1 MNWRLGFLVTAA
13 ACAVLPLVVPQHS
26 LTILVEALILGLFAM
41 SLDLLVGYCR
51 LYSFGHAAAYGL
63 GAYSYALIL
72 TYVPLPLPAAILL
85 AVAVTILIAIPIAW
99 ICTRSTGVSF
109 AMLTLAFA
117 QLGYAMLFRFR
128 DITGGSDGLV
138 GIPRHPGPFGIDWF
152 QGKLGYYYLVLA
164 CLFGSY
170 LLCRAIVR
178 SPFGAVLAGIREN
191 EAKTIALGYNTRA
204 YKITTVVLA
213 YGFGGLAGAL
223 YAAFAGFASP
233 ELFFWLTSGRVLIM
247 VIVGGAGTLIGPI
260 LGGVSFVFLEHQ
272 LSQVTDLWPLI
283 FGTIF
288 MAFVMFAPQGIWGI
302 LTSRFRSRRAVRTP
316 TAPRRHPVPLLE
328 CRGLVR
334 RFGALVAVDGIDLA
348 VEPGEI
354 RAVIGPNGAGK
365 STVFNLI
372 TSVLRPSA
380 GQVIFAGEDITGMP
394 VHQVAQK
401 GIARTFQ
408 LCHIFPALTVR
419 ENVRIAAQARDGRR
433 WQFLGG
439 GRVLNRSASAA
450 AEAIARMRLTRMADA
465 TAAMLS
471 HGDQRLLEIAM
482 AIAQKPRLLMLDE
495 PTQGLSIEE
504 TGRAVQ
510 ILKDMLTE
518 GDLSVLLVEHDM
530 EVVFKLADNITVL
543 HRGRVIADG
552 SPTAVRAS
560 AEVRS
565 AYLGGAQ

>member
-1 MNWRLGFLVTAA
+1 M
-13 ACAVLPLVVPQHS
+13 
-26 LTILVEALILGLFAM
+26 
-41 SLDLLVGYCR
+41 
-51 LYSFGHAAAYGL
+51 
-63 GAYSYALIL
+63 
-72 TYVPLPLPAAILL
+72 
-85 AVAVTILIAIPIAW
+85 
-99 ICTRSTGVSF
+99 
-109 AMLTLAFA
+109 
-117 QLGYAMLFRFR
+117 
-128 DITGGSDGLV
+128 
-138 GIPRHPGPFGIDWF
+138 
-152 QGKLGYYYLVLA
+152 
-164 CLFGSY
+164 
-170 LLCRAIVR
+170 
-178 SPFGAVLAGIREN
+178 
-191 EAKTIALGYNTRA
+191 
-204 YKITTVVLA
+204 
-213 YGFGGLAGAL
+213 
-223 YAAFAGFASP
+223 
-233 ELFFWLTSGRVLIM
+233 
-247 VIVGGAGTLIGPI
+247 
-260 LGGVSFVFLEHQ
+260 
-272 LSQVTDLWPLI
+272 
-283 FGTIF
+283 
-288 MAFVMFAPQGIWGI
+288 
-302 LTSRFRSRRAVRTP
+302 
-316 TAPRRHPVPLLE
+316 PLLE

-510 ILKDMLTE
+510 ILKDMLAA

>member
-1 MNWRLGFLVTAA
+1 
-13 ACAVLPLVVPQHS
+13 
-26 LTILVEALILGLFAM
+26 
-41 SLDLLVGYCR
+41 
-51 LYSFGHAAAYGL
+51 
-63 GAYSYALIL
+63 
-72 TYVPLPLPAAILL
+72 
-85 AVAVTILIAIPIAW
+85 
-99 ICTRSTGVSF
+99 
-109 AMLTLAFA
+109 
-117 QLGYAMLFRFR
+117 
-128 DITGGSDGLV
+128 
-138 GIPRHPGPFGIDWF
+138 
-152 QGKLGYYYLVLA
+152 
-164 CLFGSY
+164 
-170 LLCRAIVR
+170 
-178 SPFGAVLAGIREN
+178 
-191 EAKTIALGYNTRA
+191 
-204 YKITTVVLA
+204 
-213 YGFGGLAGAL
+213 
-223 YAAFAGFASP
+223 
-233 ELFFWLTSGRVLIM
+233 
-247 VIVGGAGTLIGPI
+247 
-260 LGGVSFVFLEHQ
+260 
-272 LSQVTDLWPLI
+272 
-283 FGTIF
+283 
-288 MAFVMFAPQGIWGI
+288 
-302 LTSRFRSRRAVRTP
+302 
-316 TAPRRHPVPLLE
+316 VPLLE

-372 TSVLRPSA
+372 TSVLKPSA
-380 GQVIFAGEDITGMP
+380 GQVIFAGEDVTGMP

-439 GRVLNRSASAA
+439 GGVLNRSASAA
-450 AEAIARMRLTRMADA
+450 DDAIGRMRLTRLAEA

-510 ILKDMLTE
+510 ILKDMLAA

-552 SPTAVRAS
+552 APAAVRAS

-565 AYLGGAQ
+565 AYLGGSE

>member
-1 MNWRLGFLVTAA
+1 
-13 ACAVLPLVVPQHS
+13 
-26 LTILVEALILGLFAM
+26 
-41 SLDLLVGYCR
+41 
-51 LYSFGHAAAYGL
+51 
-63 GAYSYALIL
+63 
-72 TYVPLPLPAAILL
+72 
-85 AVAVTILIAIPIAW
+85 
-99 ICTRSTGVSF
+99 
-109 AMLTLAFA
+109 
-117 QLGYAMLFRFR
+117 
-128 DITGGSDGLV
+128 
-138 GIPRHPGPFGIDWF
+138 
-152 QGKLGYYYLVLA
+152 
-164 CLFGSY
+164 
-170 LLCRAIVR
+170 
-178 SPFGAVLAGIREN
+178 
-191 EAKTIALGYNTRA
+191 
-204 YKITTVVLA
+204 
-213 YGFGGLAGAL
+213 
-223 YAAFAGFASP
+223 
-233 ELFFWLTSGRVLIM
+233 
-247 VIVGGAGTLIGPI
+247 
-260 LGGVSFVFLEHQ
+260 
-272 LSQVTDLWPLI
+272 
-283 FGTIF
+283 
-288 MAFVMFAPQGIWGI
+288 
-302 LTSRFRSRRAVRTP
+302 
-316 TAPRRHPVPLLE
+316 VPLLE

-552 SPTAVRAS
+552 SPAAVRAS
-560 AEVRS
+560 AQVRS

>member
-1 MNWRLGFLVTAA
+1 
-13 ACAVLPLVVPQHS
+13 
-26 LTILVEALILGLFAM
+26 
-41 SLDLLVGYCR
+41 
-51 LYSFGHAAAYGL
+51 
-63 GAYSYALIL
+63 
-72 TYVPLPLPAAILL
+72 
-85 AVAVTILIAIPIAW
+85 
-99 ICTRSTGVSF
+99 
-109 AMLTLAFA
+109 
-117 QLGYAMLFRFR
+117 
-128 DITGGSDGLV
+128 
-138 GIPRHPGPFGIDWF
+138 
-152 QGKLGYYYLVLA
+152 
-164 CLFGSY
+164 
-170 LLCRAIVR
+170 
-178 SPFGAVLAGIREN
+178 
-191 EAKTIALGYNTRA
+191 
-204 YKITTVVLA
+204 
-213 YGFGGLAGAL
+213 
-223 YAAFAGFASP
+223 
-233 ELFFWLTSGRVLIM
+233 
-247 VIVGGAGTLIGPI
+247 
-260 LGGVSFVFLEHQ
+260 
-272 LSQVTDLWPLI
+272 
-283 FGTIF
+283 
-288 MAFVMFAPQGIWGI
+288 
-302 LTSRFRSRRAVRTP
+302 
-316 TAPRRHPVPLLE
+316 VPLLE

-380 GQVIFAGEDITGMP
+380 GQVIFAGEDVTGMP
-394 VHQVAQK
+394 VHEVAQK

-408 LCHIFPALTVR
+408 LCHVFPALTVR
-419 ENVRIAAQARDGRR
+419 ENVRIAAQARDARR

-450 AEAIARMRLTRMADA
+450 DEAIARLRLTRMADA

-530 EVVFKLADNITVL
+530 EVVFKLADYITVL

-552 SPTAVRAS
+552 SPVAVRAS

>member
-1 MNWRLGFLVTAA
+1 M
-13 ACAVLPLVVPQHS
+13 
-26 LTILVEALILGLFAM
+26 
-41 SLDLLVGYCR
+41 
-51 LYSFGHAAAYGL
+51 
-63 GAYSYALIL
+63 
-72 TYVPLPLPAAILL
+72 
-85 AVAVTILIAIPIAW
+85 
-99 ICTRSTGVSF
+99 
-109 AMLTLAFA
+109 
-117 QLGYAMLFRFR
+117 
-128 DITGGSDGLV
+128 
-138 GIPRHPGPFGIDWF
+138 
-152 QGKLGYYYLVLA
+152 
-164 CLFGSY
+164 
-170 LLCRAIVR
+170 
-178 SPFGAVLAGIREN
+178 
-191 EAKTIALGYNTRA
+191 
-204 YKITTVVLA
+204 
-213 YGFGGLAGAL
+213 
-223 YAAFAGFASP
+223 
-233 ELFFWLTSGRVLIM
+233 
-247 VIVGGAGTLIGPI
+247 
-260 LGGVSFVFLEHQ
+260 
-272 LSQVTDLWPLI
+272 
-283 FGTIF
+283 
-288 MAFVMFAPQGIWGI
+288 
-302 LTSRFRSRRAVRTP
+302 
-316 TAPRRHPVPLLE
+316 PLLE

-380 GQVIFAGEDITGMP
+380 GQVIFAGEDVTGMP
-394 VHQVAQK
+394 VHEVAQK

-450 AEAIARMRLTRMADA
+450 DEAIARMRLTRMANA

-552 SPTAVRAS
+552 SPAAVRAS

>member
-1 MNWRLGFLVTAA
+1 M
-13 ACAVLPLVVPQHS
+13 
-26 LTILVEALILGLFAM
+26 
-41 SLDLLVGYCR
+41 
-51 LYSFGHAAAYGL
+51 
-63 GAYSYALIL
+63 
-72 TYVPLPLPAAILL
+72 
-85 AVAVTILIAIPIAW
+85 
-99 ICTRSTGVSF
+99 
-109 AMLTLAFA
+109 
-117 QLGYAMLFRFR
+117 
-128 DITGGSDGLV
+128 
-138 GIPRHPGPFGIDWF
+138 
-152 QGKLGYYYLVLA
+152 
-164 CLFGSY
+164 
-170 LLCRAIVR
+170 
-178 SPFGAVLAGIREN
+178 
-191 EAKTIALGYNTRA
+191 
-204 YKITTVVLA
+204 
-213 YGFGGLAGAL
+213 
-223 YAAFAGFASP
+223 
-233 ELFFWLTSGRVLIM
+233 
-247 VIVGGAGTLIGPI
+247 
-260 LGGVSFVFLEHQ
+260 
-272 LSQVTDLWPLI
+272 
-283 FGTIF
+283 
-288 MAFVMFAPQGIWGI
+288 
-302 LTSRFRSRRAVRTP
+302 
-316 TAPRRHPVPLLE
+316 PLLE

-380 GQVIFAGEDITGMP
+380 GQVIFAGEDVTGMP
-394 VHQVAQK
+394 VHEVAQK

-419 ENVRIAAQARDGRR
+419 ENVRIAAQARDARR

-450 AEAIARMRLTRMADA
+450 DEAIARLRLTRMADA

-552 SPTAVRAS
+552 SPAAVRAS

>member
-1 MNWRLGFLVTAA
+1 
-13 ACAVLPLVVPQHS
+13 
-26 LTILVEALILGLFAM
+26 
-41 SLDLLVGYCR
+41 
-51 LYSFGHAAAYGL
+51 
-63 GAYSYALIL
+63 
-72 TYVPLPLPAAILL
+72 
-85 AVAVTILIAIPIAW
+85 
-99 ICTRSTGVSF
+99 
-109 AMLTLAFA
+109 
-117 QLGYAMLFRFR
+117 
-128 DITGGSDGLV
+128 
-138 GIPRHPGPFGIDWF
+138 
-152 QGKLGYYYLVLA
+152 
-164 CLFGSY
+164 
-170 LLCRAIVR
+170 
-178 SPFGAVLAGIREN
+178 
-191 EAKTIALGYNTRA
+191 
-204 YKITTVVLA
+204 
-213 YGFGGLAGAL
+213 
-223 YAAFAGFASP
+223 
-233 ELFFWLTSGRVLIM
+233 
-247 VIVGGAGTLIGPI
+247 
-260 LGGVSFVFLEHQ
+260 
-272 LSQVTDLWPLI
+272 
-283 FGTIF
+283 
-288 MAFVMFAPQGIWGI
+288 
-302 LTSRFRSRRAVRTP
+302 
-316 TAPRRHPVPLLE
+316 VPLLE

-380 GQVIFAGEDITGMP
+380 GQVIFAGEDVTGMP
-394 VHQVAQK
+394 VHEVAQK

-450 AEAIARMRLTRMADA
+450 DEAIARMRLTRMANA

-482 AIAQKPRLLMLDE
+482 AIAQKPRVLMLDE

-530 EVVFKLADNITVL
+530 EVVFKLAHNITVL

-552 SPTAVRAS
+552 SPAAVRAS

>member
-1 MNWRLGFLVTAA
+1 M
-13 ACAVLPLVVPQHS
+13 
-26 LTILVEALILGLFAM
+26 
-41 SLDLLVGYCR
+41 
-51 LYSFGHAAAYGL
+51 
-63 GAYSYALIL
+63 
-72 TYVPLPLPAAILL
+72 
-85 AVAVTILIAIPIAW
+85 
-99 ICTRSTGVSF
+99 
-109 AMLTLAFA
+109 
-117 QLGYAMLFRFR
+117 
-128 DITGGSDGLV
+128 
-138 GIPRHPGPFGIDWF
+138 
-152 QGKLGYYYLVLA
+152 
-164 CLFGSY
+164 
-170 LLCRAIVR
+170 
-178 SPFGAVLAGIREN
+178 
-191 EAKTIALGYNTRA
+191 
-204 YKITTVVLA
+204 
-213 YGFGGLAGAL
+213 
-223 YAAFAGFASP
+223 
-233 ELFFWLTSGRVLIM
+233 
-247 VIVGGAGTLIGPI
+247 
-260 LGGVSFVFLEHQ
+260 
-272 LSQVTDLWPLI
+272 
-283 FGTIF
+283 
-288 MAFVMFAPQGIWGI
+288 
-302 LTSRFRSRRAVRTP
+302 
-316 TAPRRHPVPLLE
+316 PLLE

-372 TSVLRPSA
+372 TSVLKPSA
-380 GQVIFAGEDITGMP
+380 GQVIFVGEDITGMP
-394 VHQVAQK
+394 VHEVAQK

-419 ENVRIAAQARDGRR
+419 ENVRIAAQARDARR

-450 AEAIARMRLTRMADA
+450 DEAIARLRLTRMADA

-510 ILKDMLTE
+510 ILKDMLME

-552 SPTAVRAS
+552 SPAAVRAS
-560 AEVRS
+560 AQVRS

>member
-1 MNWRLGFLVTAA
+1 M
-13 ACAVLPLVVPQHS
+13 
-26 LTILVEALILGLFAM
+26 
-41 SLDLLVGYCR
+41 
-51 LYSFGHAAAYGL
+51 
-63 GAYSYALIL
+63 
-72 TYVPLPLPAAILL
+72 
-85 AVAVTILIAIPIAW
+85 
-99 ICTRSTGVSF
+99 
-109 AMLTLAFA
+109 
-117 QLGYAMLFRFR
+117 
-128 DITGGSDGLV
+128 
-138 GIPRHPGPFGIDWF
+138 
-152 QGKLGYYYLVLA
+152 
-164 CLFGSY
+164 
-170 LLCRAIVR
+170 
-178 SPFGAVLAGIREN
+178 
-191 EAKTIALGYNTRA
+191 
-204 YKITTVVLA
+204 
-213 YGFGGLAGAL
+213 
-223 YAAFAGFASP
+223 
-233 ELFFWLTSGRVLIM
+233 
-247 VIVGGAGTLIGPI
+247 
-260 LGGVSFVFLEHQ
+260 
-272 LSQVTDLWPLI
+272 
-283 FGTIF
+283 
-288 MAFVMFAPQGIWGI
+288 
-302 LTSRFRSRRAVRTP
+302 
-316 TAPRRHPVPLLE
+316 PLLE
-328 CRGLVR
+328 CRGLTR
-334 RFGALVAVDGIDLA
+334 RFGALVAVDGFDLT

-372 TSVLRPSA
+372 TSVLKPSA
-380 GQVIFAGEDITGMP
+380 GQVVFAGEDVTGLP

-450 AEAIARMRLTRMADA
+450 DEAIARMRLTRMADA

-552 SPTAVRAS
+552 SPAAVRAS

>member
-1 MNWRLGFLVTAA
+1 
-13 ACAVLPLVVPQHS
+13 
-26 LTILVEALILGLFAM
+26 
-41 SLDLLVGYCR
+41 
-51 LYSFGHAAAYGL
+51 
-63 GAYSYALIL
+63 
-72 TYVPLPLPAAILL
+72 
-85 AVAVTILIAIPIAW
+85 
-99 ICTRSTGVSF
+99 
-109 AMLTLAFA
+109 
-117 QLGYAMLFRFR
+117 
-128 DITGGSDGLV
+128 
-138 GIPRHPGPFGIDWF
+138 
-152 QGKLGYYYLVLA
+152 
-164 CLFGSY
+164 
-170 LLCRAIVR
+170 
-178 SPFGAVLAGIREN
+178 
-191 EAKTIALGYNTRA
+191 
-204 YKITTVVLA
+204 
-213 YGFGGLAGAL
+213 
-223 YAAFAGFASP
+223 
-233 ELFFWLTSGRVLIM
+233 
-247 VIVGGAGTLIGPI
+247 
-260 LGGVSFVFLEHQ
+260 
-272 LSQVTDLWPLI
+272 
-283 FGTIF
+283 
-288 MAFVMFAPQGIWGI
+288 
-302 LTSRFRSRRAVRTP
+302 
-316 TAPRRHPVPLLE
+316 VPLLE

-380 GQVIFAGEDITGMP
+380 GQVIFAGEDVTGMP
-394 VHQVAQK
+394 VHEVAQK

-439 GRVLNRSASAA
+439 GRLFNRSTSAA
-450 AEAIARMRLTRMADA
+450 DEAIARMRLTRMADA

-530 EVVFKLADNITVL
+530 EVVFKLADYITVL

-552 SPTAVRAS
+552 SPVAVRAS